1 MSVSILRIRGLLA
14 RTGNK
19 RSTAYD
25 RIKKGLLPP
34 PISIGGTNS
43 GWPDNEIDAVN
54 AARIAGKSDDEIR
67 ELVKSLVAARKSVT
81 ARMAA

>member
-1 MSVSILRIRGLLA
+1 MSVSILRISGLLA

-34 PISIGGTNS
+34 PISIGGATS
-43 GWPDNEIDAVN
+43 GWPDNEIDAIN
-54 AARIAGKSDDEIR
+54 AARIAGQSDDQIR
-67 ELVKSLVAARKSVT
+67 KLVKGLVAARKAAT
-81 ARMAA
+81 AQMAA